1 MSFFRY
7 GLDFRLMSE
16 QRIAILDASHSLF
29 GSNSS
34 ITDSPI
40 TDPATSSLILR
51 PIPQF
56 REIVAK
62 AVRDARSSGKF
73 ASSKI
78 AAIEVGVICDAD
90 GVRALSKVIHSQI
103 LERLKI

>member
-1 MSFFRY
+1 
-7 GLDFRLMSE
+7 MSE

-34 ITDSPI
+34 STDST
-40 TDPATSSLILR
+40 TDSVTSSLILR

-56 REIVAK
+56 REIVAN

-103 LERLKI
+103 LERLKT

>member
-1 MSFFRY
+1 
-7 GLDFRLMSE
+7 MSE

-29 GSNSS
+29 GSNS
-34 ITDSPI
+34 TNADSLAA
-40 TDPATSSLILR
+40 DAATSSLILR

-56 REIVAK
+56 REIVAQ

-73 ASSKI
+73 ASSRI
-78 AAIEVGVICDAD
+78 AAIEVGVICDAG

-103 LERLKI
+103 LEHLKA

>member
-1 MSFFRY
+1 
-7 GLDFRLMSE
+7 MSE

-34 ITDSPI
+34 GSPTTDS
-40 TDPATSSLILR
+40 ATSSLTLR

-62 AVRDARSSGKF
+62 AVKDARSSGKF
-73 ASSKI
+73 ASSKM
-78 AAIEVGVICDAD
+78 AAIEVGAICDAD

-103 LERLKI
+103 LEHLKT